1 MKLFVAEKP
10 SVAKNIADALDVRH
24 KRDGYYEGDN
34 YLVTWAFGH
43 LLELYDAKDYDETM
57 ARWKIDN
64 FPFIPPAFQ
73 YKVKTNPRN
82 RQRRDSGAAKQLKT
96 IHSLIRRRD
105 VESIISACDYDREG
119 QLIGDSIIYNSK
131 TKKPVYR
138 LLLNEWTP
146 KEIERGME
154 NLRPNT
160 ELKPLLDA
168 GLSRQWTDWVIG
180 INLTSVSTLKFQ
192 KGRGKVLNIG
202 RVLLPTLKIIYDRD
216 LDIEQFKPEAYFKLV
231 ATFETQDKQT
241 YQGVY
246 TEESDKFPE
255 QSVLEAIEN
264 KVKNGQA
271 LVIDKQ
277 VERKKELPPFLFNLS
292 HLQGYITNKFKGW
305 TSDKVLKIAQSLYEK
320 KYITYPRTSSTALE
334 ESLVAKTAKVV
345 EVHSKDLPYKEEI
358 HYRKSKRVFNNAK
371 VDSHSAII
379 PTYLVPSR
387 LSADERLVYTAIK
400 NRLIMQFMPIAE
412 YEETEVKTKLV
423 GEPLKGIFYS
433 KGKVQINEGWKKV
446 EHMQSKEIRLPQ
458 IELNDTVHVVETVLS
473 SHMTKPPK
481 KHTERTLLR
490 VMESCGKRVKEI
502 ENQIDAPYSG
512 EVLQGYSIGTPA
524 TRAET
529 IKKLIDVDYIKREQK
544 TLTCTSLGRKLVESF
559 PIKQLFDLNFTGR
572 LEKSLFDIERSS
584 ISKQTYLAEVYAFT
598 KQAVETLK
606 QTKGLTIREMSGSAK
621 SSVTKEV
628 IGKCPVCGHPVVEGD
643 KGFGCSNWKNG
654 CSFVLWKYDK
664 FLATMKKRVTKTMA
678 KTLLANGSV
687 YVKDLTNK
695 QGKKFNAYLAYLK
708 KPDSKYFSWD
718 MRFDKDDR
726 F

>member
-10 SVAKNIADALDVRH
+10 SVAKNIADALNVKQ
-24 KRDGYYEGDN
+24 KRDGYYEGAN

-43 LLELYDAKDYDETM
+43 LLELYDAKDYDEKM
-57 ARWKIDN
+57 ASWKIDN
-64 FPFIPPAFQ
+64 FPFIPSAFQ

-82 RQRRDSGAAKQLKT
+82 RHRRDTGVAKQLKT

-160 ELKPLLDA
+160 EMKPLLDA
-168 GLSRQWTDWVIG
+168 GLSRQWTDWIIG

-192 KGRGKVLNIG
+192 KGKGKVLNIG

-216 LDIEQFKPEAYFKLV
+216 LEIEQFKPKAYFKLV
-231 ATFETQDKQT
+231 ATFETQAKQT

-246 TEESDKFPE
+246 TEESDKFPV
-255 QSVLEAIEN
+255 QSMLEEIEN

-271 LVIDKQ
+271 IVIDKQ
-277 VERKKELPPFLFNLS
+277 VERKKEFPPFLFNLS

-305 TSDKVLKIAQSLYEK
+305 TSDKVLKTAQSLYEK

-334 ESLVAKTAKVV
+334 ESLVSKTAEVV
-345 EVHSKDLPYKEEI
+345 AVHTKDLPYKQEVNF
-358 HYRKSKRVFNNAK
+358 YKSKRVFNNAK
-371 VDSHSAII
+371 VDGHSAII
-379 PTYLVPSR
+379 PTYLVPKR
-387 LSADERLVYTAIK
+387 LSVDEQTVYTAIK
-400 NRLIMQFMPIAE
+400 NRLIMQFMPVAE

-423 GEPLKGIFYS
+423 DESLKGIFYS

-446 EHMQSKEIRLPQ
+446 EHMQSKEVRLPP
-458 IELNDTVHVVETVLS
+458 IELNATVHVVETALS

-490 VMESCGKRVKEI
+490 VMESCGKRVKEN
-502 ENQIDAPYSG
+502 ESQEDDSFLG
-512 EVLQGYSIGTPA
+512 EILQGYSIGTPA

-529 IKKLIDVDYIKREQK
+529 IKKLIDVGYIKREQK
-544 TLTCTSLGRKLVESF
+544 ALTCTSLGRKLVATF

-572 LEKSLFDIERSS
+572 LEKSLFDIEKSRIAKKS
-584 ISKQTYLAEVYAFT
+584 YLDEVYMFT
-598 KQAVETLK
+598 KQAVETIK
-606 QTKGLTIREMSGSAK
+606 QTKGLTIREMSDSAK
-621 SSVTKEV
+621 STVTKEV
-628 IGKCPVCGHPVVEGD
+628 IGKCPVCGHRVIEGS

-654 CSFVLWKYDK
+654 CSFVLWKHDK

-678 KTLLANGSV
+678 KTLLANGSA
-687 YVKDLTNK
+687 YVKGLTNK
-695 QGKKFNAYLAYLK
+695 QGKKFNAYLSYLK
-708 KPDSKYFSWD
+708 KTDSKYFSWE
-718 MRFDKDDR
+718 MRFEKDDD
-726 F
+726 